1 MLRIDKTLIEE
12 LLGRAAESGRLR
24 QSLDLRT
31 SPQEGCQR
39 MLNALLPGTVVPV
52 HRHPLSNETVVLLC
66 GSLSEVIYDEE
77 GREVERYRMD
87 ARRGELGCVVPAGAW
102 HTVEVMEPSVIMEV
116 KAGRYGEDGSES
128 R

>member
-12 LLGRAAESGRLR
+12 LLERAAESGRLR

-77 GREVERYRMD
+77 GHEVERYRMD
-87 ARRGELGCVVPAGAW
+87 ARSGELGCVVPAGAW

>member
-12 LLGRAAESGRLR
+12 LLERAAESGRLR
-24 QSLDLRT
+24 QNMDLRT

-66 GSLSEVIYDEE
+66 GSLSEVIYDET

-87 ARRGELGCVVPAGAW
+87 ARSGELGCVVPAGAW